1 MKITMRL
8 YRIHDLDLLY
18 LYKLPDFSIQKAIK
32 NALKAYISGQDLTI
46 DYPTTDDLLL
56 PKTAMIHIYL
66 SEKKDAEIIAW
77 LKNISKGYRN
87 SLLKNIVRSY
97 LKEPGIEPYLLD
109 NNIQMYGL
117 LPKNNKQESDISNK
131 IINEFHLDGFNNDNE
146 LNKIQEEQK
155 EDIKDEAILETENK
169 TEEDF
174 DLFSTFDDIM
184 SSFG

>member
-32 NALKAYISGQDLTI
+32 SALKAYLAEQDLTI
-46 DYPTTDDLLL
+46 DYPIVDDLLL

-77 LKNISKGYRN
+77 LKNVSKGYRN
-87 SLLKNIVRSY
+87 SLLKNIFRSY
-97 LKEPGIEPYLLD
+97 LKEPSVEPYLLD

-117 LPKNNKQESDISNK
+117 LPKNNKQELDISNK
-131 IINEFHLDGFNNDNE
+131 IINDFHIEGFGENTESNN
-146 LNKIQEEQK
+146 IQEKQK
-155 EDIKDEAILETENK
+155 EDIKEETTSEIENK